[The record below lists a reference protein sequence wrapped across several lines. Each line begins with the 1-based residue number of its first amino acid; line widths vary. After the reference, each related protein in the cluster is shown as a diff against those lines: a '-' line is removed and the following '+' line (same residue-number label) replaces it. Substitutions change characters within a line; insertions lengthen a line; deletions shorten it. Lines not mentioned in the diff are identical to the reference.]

1 VNPLIALTVFLGAG
15 LLSGLFVWIS
25 IKIAHRFNFLDSPD
39 VDRKNQVSPI
49 PKLGGIA
56 VAVAFT
62 LTVILVL
69 LVTGRT
75 DEVSLALSVLIPALG
90 LAIVGFFDDRGNLN
104 PYFRLFMQAAF
115 GLLAWLLGIQFDL
128 TGIAVLDALGFVV
141 WVMLIVN
148 GVNLLDN
155 SDGLAASTVIV
166 SSVGAAI
173 IAVIYGQTLVSI
185 LALALAGSA
194 LGFLG
199 HNWFPAHVYMGDA
212 GAYFLG
218 FLLAVLAVRLQP
230 EGASAVAG
238 MAIAILI
245 VLLPI
250 VDTIYVVTK
259 RLANGIHPF
268 TSGCFYPWSF
278 WRSGTCS
285 CVTIEDRTL
294 LVLILERNFRG
305 CRKPNGERD
314 HCPEINCTCEKA

>member
-115 GLLAWLLGIQFDL
+115 GLLAWLLGTQFDL

-185 LALALAGSA
+185 LALALAGTA

-199 HNWFPAHVYMGDA
+199 HNWFPARVYMGDA

-268 TSGCFYPWSF
+268 TAGRDHLSHVLQGSG
-278 WRSGTCS
+278 RSVPGS
-285 CVTIEDRTL
+285 TL
-294 LVLILERNFRG
+294 LLQGVSILGVSGAVALAVVSR
-305 CRKPNGERD
+305 
-314 HCPEINCTCEKA
+314 